1 MPSVRQIAS
10 QAGVSIAT
18 VSRVINNSPKVSDA
32 AREKV
37 LEAINTSQYTPK
49 IGKLLHTNVAY
60 IFTDAITL
68 GSSYDAG
75 IMAGLGNGL
84 EYHELDLL
92 ILNAKS
98 CRQPNETF
106 QDVFRR
112 KGVRG
117 AIVRTTSSS
126 QSLCRAILD
135 SGLPTIVLGDE
146 IPGYETQCLDVD
158 SRSASADAVEH
169 LIGLGHEN
177 IAFCNNVVDD
187 KDHSDRFAGYNDAH
201 KQAGLEPDPKL
212 TFRVPANRQGGEQL
226 ARRLSSMNKPPTAIF
241 VADPETCIGLLNE
254 SRVLGLDIPKDL
266 SVVGFDDVDIRY
278 STAPSLSAVC
288 QDARRLGEEALRR
301 LVNQFTND
309 SVDSDLPDTP
319 MQAWFEV
326 NASTTAT
333 KDLMF

>member
-1 MPSVRQIAS
+1 MASVRQIAS

-18 VSRVINNSPKVSDA
+18 VSRVINNSPKVSES

-37 LEAINTSQYTPK
+37 LDAINTSQYTPK

-75 IMAGLGNGL
+75 IMAGLNSGL

-92 ILNAKS
+92 VLNAKS
-98 CRQPNETF
+98 CRQPNEAF

-126 QSLCRAILD
+126 QSLCGAILE

-146 IPGYETQCLDVD
+146 IPGYEKQCLDVD
-158 SRSASADAVEH
+158 SRSASTDAVEH
-169 LIGLGHEN
+169 LIGLGHKK
-177 IAFCNNVVDD
+177 IAFCNNVIDD
-187 KDHSDRFAGYNDAH
+187 KDHSDRFGGFVEAH
-201 KQAGLEPDPKL
+201 DQAGMKPDPKL
-212 TFRVPANRQGGEQL
+212 LFRVPANRQGGEQL
-226 ARRLSSMNKPPTAIF
+226 ARRLASMNTPPTAIF

-254 SRVLGLDIPKDL
+254 SRVLGLDIPNDL
-266 SVVGFDDVDIRY
+266 SVVGFDDVDIRF
-278 STAPSLSAVC
+278 STAPTLTAVC

-301 LVNQFTND
+301 LVNQFSSESSNP
-309 SVDSDLPDTP
+309 DLPDTP

-326 NASTTAT
+326 NSSTMV
-333 KDLMF
+333 LRN